1 VIRPLSLAL
10 ATLALLV
17 ALGGEAA
24 ASECHKNCNGG
35 YLAMTA
41 LVAGSLAV
49 GSAALGTRVG
59 GSAALKRVEHAEAD
73 AGTSAAAARVD
84 EAAPATEVPPR
95 ETPIE
100 RVTPETPATPPRD
113 AHESAAASAAAQAPT
128 PVTAPDTGANVVK
141 HGSEYAGKLAKEMAP
156 HGGTID
162 SGLGVAQK
170 VIANEDRVAGL
181 AEGLT
186 DAADVVK
193 DATKVTPPA
202 PGVGATVRY
211 CPSCGTKTREG
222 ARFCAQCGTRLG

>member
-1 VIRPLSLAL
+1 MRPLSLVA

-17 ALGGEAA
+17 ALGGEAL
-24 ASECHKNCNGG
+24 ASECHRNCNGG

-49 GSAALGTRVG
+49 GSAALGTRVS
-59 GSAALKRVEHAEAD
+59 GSSLKRVEHVEAD
-73 AGTSAAAARVD
+73 AGTSAAAARVED
-84 EAAPATEVPPR
+84 AAPAE
-95 ETPIE
+95 
-100 RVTPETPATPPRD
+100 PAPTPRD
-113 AHESAAASAAAQAPT
+113 AHESAATSAAASQAAT
-128 PVTAPDTGANVVK
+128 TAPDTGANVVRY
-141 HGSEYAGKLAKEMAP
+141 GSEYAGRVAKEMAP

-181 AEGLT
+181 AEGLAE
-186 DAADVVK
+186 AAVEEVKDVVK
-193 DATKVTPPA
+193 DATKVSPPA

-222 ARFCAQCGTRLG
+222 ARFCAQCGARLG